1 MSSKQKN
8 RILLRT
14 ANKRWSAETI
24 WASIGRGTSTLPSG
38 MSTRIE
44 YVSWGILPVAE
55 IDGSQREVHH
65 SDEDDDE
72 PEPTNSC
79 DHDNHPGN
87 SVQSEVTMAN
97 MREIVEQ

>member
-1 MSSKQKN
+1 M
-8 RILLRT
+8 
-14 ANKRWSAETI
+14 
-24 WASIGRGTSTLPSG
+24 
-38 MSTRIE
+38 
-44 YVSWGILPVAE
+44 AE